1 MNQPQSDRVKLIRE
15 KLTAAFSPEQ
25 LEIIDDSHK
34 HAGHASARGGGHF
47 TVRIVSPDF
56 QGKNLV
62 ERHRMVF
69 AALTDEMQS
78 NEIHALSIDATA
90 PDEIH

>member
-1 MNQPQSDRVKLIRE
+1 VNQPESDRVKLIRE
-15 KLTAAFSPEQ
+15 KLTAAFSPER

-56 QGKNLV
+56 HGKNLV

-69 AALTDEMQS
+69 AALAEEMQS
-78 NEIHALSIDATA
+78 NAIHALSIDAAA